1 MKEILKVKDL
11 SVSNK
16 DVEILKNISF
26 QIKKGEILGIV
37 GESGCGKST
46 LIRALI
52 QMMNKSEEI
61 ISGEILFN
69 ERNLL
74 SLDSKQIRKLRGNN
88 LAVIFQNPGAT
99 LNPIR
104 KIGKQ
109 FVQTMQSHMN
119 INKNEALEKAAN
131 MLEKVN
137 LKDSKC
143 ILNSYPFELSGG
155 MKQRVTIALAMILEP
170 EILIADEPTSALD
183 VTVQAQVVKEMMSLR
198 DNFQTSIIIVTHSM
212 SVISQMVDKVA
223 VMYSGNMVEYGDKED
238 ILRNPKHPYTKALID
253 AVPKMDGTMPKG
265 IKGNPPLFT
274 ENITGCSFAPRCEKC
289 NEVCIKNQQYLK
301 KMHDGRYIAC
311 DYVEDVEKKYG

>member
-311 DYVEDVEKKYG
+311 HYVEGVEKKYG

>member
-11 SVSNK
+11 SVNNNSVK
-16 DVEILKNISF
+16 ILKNISF
-26 QIKKGEILGIV
+26 NIKKGEILGIV

-155 MKQRVTIALAMILEP
+155 MKQRFTIALAMILEP

-253 AVPKMDGTMPKG
+253 AVPKLNGTMPKG

>member
-52 QMMNKSEEI
+52 QMMNKSEKI
-61 ISGEILFN
+61 TNGEILFN
-69 ERNLL
+69 EKNLL
-74 SLDSKQIRKLRGNN
+74 LLDNKQIRKLRGNN

-311 DYVEDVEKKYG
+311 DYVEDAEKKYG

>member
-11 SVSNK
+11 SVNNNSVK
-16 DVEILKNISF
+16 ILKNISF
-26 QIKKGEILGIV
+26 NIKKGEILGIV

-119 INKNEALEKAAN
+119 INKNEALEKAEN

-223 VMYSGNMVEYGDKED
+223 VMYSGNIVEYGDKED
-238 ILRNPKHPYTKALID
+238 ILGNPKHPYTKALID

-289 NEVCIKNQQYLK
+289 NEVCIKNQQY
-301 KMHDGRYIAC
+301 
-311 DYVEDVEKKYG
+311 

>member
-11 SVSNK
+11 SVNNK
-16 DVEILKNISF
+16 GVKILKNISF
-26 QIKKGEILGIV
+26 DIKKGEILGIV

-74 SLDSKQIRKLRGNN
+74 LLDSKQIRKLRGNN

-109 FVQTMQSHMN
+109 FVQTMQSHMD
-119 INKNEALEKAAN
+119 ISKSEALEKAAN

-212 SVISQMVDKVA
+212 SVISQMVEKIA
-223 VMYSGNMVEYGDKED
+223 VMYSGNIVEYGNKEQ

-253 AVPKMDGTMPKG
+253 AVPKLDGTMPKG

-274 ENITGCSFAPRCEKC
+274 ENISGCSFAPRCEKC
-289 NEVCIKNQQYLK
+289 TEVCKRSQQYLK
-301 KMHDGRYIAC
+301 RIDDGRYIAC
-311 DYVEDVEKKYG
+311 HYIEDMEKQYG

>member
-11 SVSNK
+11 SVNNNSVK
-16 DVEILKNISF
+16 ILKNISF
-26 QIKKGEILGIV
+26 NIKKGEILGIV

-223 VMYSGNMVEYGDKED
+223 VMYSGNIVEYGDKED

-253 AVPKMDGTMPKG
+253 AVPKLDGTMPKG

-274 ENITGCSFAPRCEKC
+274 ENISGCSFAPRCELCSEACK
-289 NEVCIKNQQYLK
+289 KNQQYLK
-301 KMHDGRYIAC
+301 KIHDGRYIAC
-311 DYVEDVEKKYG
+311 HYVEGVEKKYG

>member
-52 QMMNKSEEI
+52 QMMNKSEKI
-61 ISGEILFN
+61 TNGEILFN
-69 ERNLL
+69 EKNLL
-74 SLDSKQIRKLRGNN
+74 LLDNKQIRKLRGNN
-88 LAVIFQNPGAT
+88 LGVIFQNPGAT

-109 FVQTMQSHMN
+109 FVQTMQSHMD
-119 INKNEALEKAAN
+119 ISKNEALEKASN

-183 VTVQAQVVKEMMSLR
+183 VTVQAQVVKEMISLR
-198 DNFQTSIIIVTHSM
+198 DNFDTSIIIVTHSM
-212 SVISQMVDKVA
+212 SVISQMVDKIA
-223 VMYSGNMVEYGDKED
+223 VMYSGNIVEYGDKED

-253 AVPKMDGTMPKG
+253 AVPKLDGTMPKG

-274 ENITGCSFAPRCEKC
+274 ENISGCSFAPRCELCSEACK
-289 NEVCIKNQQYLK
+289 KYQQYLK
-301 KMHDGRYIAC
+301 KIHDGRYIAC
-311 DYVEDVEKKYG
+311 HYVDCLE

>member
-11 SVSNK
+11 SVNNNSVK
-16 DVEILKNISF
+16 ILKNISF
-26 QIKKGEILGIV
+26 NIKKGEILGIV

-274 ENITGCSFAPRCEKC
+274 ENISGCSFAPRCELCSEACK
-289 NEVCIKNQQYLK
+289 KNQQYLK
-301 KMHDGRYIAC
+301 KIHDGRYIAC
-311 DYVEDVEKKYG
+311 HYVEGVEKKYG

>member
-11 SVSNK
+11 SVNNNSVK
-16 DVEILKNISF
+16 ILKNISF
-26 QIKKGEILGIV
+26 NIKKGEILGIV

-170 EILIADEPTSALD
+170 EILIADE
-183 VTVQAQVVKEMMSLR
+183 
-198 DNFQTSIIIVTHSM
+198 H
-212 SVISQMVDKVA
+212 
-223 VMYSGNMVEYGDKED
+223 
-238 ILRNPKHPYTKALID
+238 
-253 AVPKMDGTMPKG
+253 
-265 IKGNPPLFT
+265 
-274 ENITGCSFAPRCEKC
+274 
-289 NEVCIKNQQYLK
+289 
-301 KMHDGRYIAC
+301 
-311 DYVEDVEKKYG
+311 

>member
-11 SVSNK
+11 SVNNNSVK
-16 DVEILKNISF
+16 ILKNISF
-26 QIKKGEILGIV
+26 NIKKGEILGIV

-212 SVISQMVDKVA
+212 SVISQMVDKIA
-223 VMYSGNMVEYGDKED
+223 VMYRGNIVEYGDKED

-274 ENITGCSFAPRCEKC
+274 ENITGCSFAPRCELCSEACK
-289 NEVCIKNQQYLK
+289 KNQQYLK
-301 KMHDGRYIAC
+301 KIHDGRYIAC
-311 DYVEDVEKKYG
+311 HYVEGVEKKYG

>member
-11 SVSNK
+11 SVNNNSVK
-16 DVEILKNISF
+16 ILKNISF
-26 QIKKGEILGIV
+26 NIKKGEILGIV

-46 LIRALI
+46 LIRTLI

-170 EILIADEPTSALD
+170 EILIADELTSALD

-223 VMYSGNMVEYGDKED
+223 VMYSGNIVEYGDKED

-253 AVPKMDGTMPKG
+253 AVPKMDGTIPKG

-311 DYVEDVEKKYG
+311 DYVKDVEKKYG

>member
-11 SVSNK
+11 SVNNNSVK
-16 DVEILKNISF
+16 ILKNISF
-26 QIKKGEILGIV
+26 NIKKGEILGIV

-52 QMMNKSEEI
+52 QMMNKSEKI
-61 ISGEILFN
+61 TNGEILFN
-69 ERNLL
+69 EKNLL
-74 SLDSKQIRKLRGNN
+74 LLDNKQIRKLRGNN

-223 VMYSGNMVEYGDKED
+223 VMYSGNIVEYGDKED

>member
-11 SVSNK
+11 SVNNNSVK
-16 DVEILKNISF
+16 ILKNISF
-26 QIKKGEILGIV
+26 NIKKGEILGIV

-109 FVQTMQSHMN
+109 FVQTMQSHMD
-119 INKNEALEKAAN
+119 ISKNEALEKASN

-223 VMYSGNMVEYGDKED
+223 VMYSGNIVEYGDKED

-253 AVPKMDGTMPKG
+253 AVPKLNGTMPKG

>member
-11 SVSNK
+11 SVNNNSVK
-16 DVEILKNISF
+16 ILKNISF
-26 QIKKGEILGIV
+26 NIKKGEILGIV

-253 AVPKMDGTMPKG
+253 AVPKLDGTMPKG

-274 ENITGCSFAPRCEKC
+274 ENISGCSFAPRCELCSEACK
-289 NEVCIKNQQYLK
+289 KNQQYLK
-301 KMHDGRYIAC
+301 KIHDGRYIAC
-311 DYVEDVEKKYG
+311 HYVEGVEKKYG

>member
-11 SVSNK
+11 SVNNNSVK
-16 DVEILKNISF
+16 ILKNISF
-26 QIKKGEILGIV
+26 NIKKGEILGIV

-52 QMMNKSEEI
+52 QMMNKSEKI
-61 ISGEILFN
+61 TNGEILFN

-311 DYVEDVEKKYG
+311 DYVEDVEKK

>member
-11 SVSNK
+11 SVNNNSVK
-16 DVEILKNISF
+16 ILKNISF
-26 QIKKGEILGIV
+26 NIKKGEILGIV

-74 SLDSKQIRKLRGNN
+74 SLDNKQIRKLRGNN

-109 FVQTMQSHMN
+109 FVQTMQSHIN

-143 ILNSYPFELSGG
+143 ILNSYPFELS
-155 MKQRVTIALAMILEP
+155 LEP

-223 VMYSGNMVEYGDKED
+223 VMYSGNIVEYGDKED

-253 AVPKMDGTMPKG
+253 AVPKMDGTIPKG

-311 DYVEDVEKKYG
+311 DYVEGVEKKYG

>member
-11 SVSNK
+11 SVNNNSVK
-16 DVEILKNISF
+16 ILKNISF
-26 QIKKGEILGIV
+26 NIKKGEILGIV

-253 AVPKMDGTMPKG
+253 AVPKLNGTMPKG

-311 DYVEDVEKKYG
+311 DYVKDVEKKYG

>member
-52 QMMNKSEEI
+52 QMMNKSEKI
-61 ISGEILFN
+61 TNGEILFN
-69 ERNLL
+69 EKNLL
-74 SLDSKQIRKLRGNN
+74 LLDNKQIRKLRGNN
-88 LAVIFQNPGAT
+88 LGVIFQNPGAT

-109 FVQTMQSHMN
+109 FVQTMQSHMD
-119 INKNEALEKAAN
+119 ISKNEALEKASN

-223 VMYSGNMVEYGDKED
+223 VMYSGNIVEYGDKED
-238 ILRNPKHPYTKALID
+238 ILGNPKHPYTKALID

-311 DYVEDVEKKYG
+311 DYVEGVEKKYG

>member
-1 MKEILKVKDL
+1 
-11 SVSNK
+11 
-16 DVEILKNISF
+16 
-26 QIKKGEILGIV
+26 
-37 GESGCGKST
+37 
-46 LIRALI
+46 
-52 QMMNKSEEI
+52 MMNKSEEI

-119 INKNEALEKAAN
+119 INKNEALEKAEN

-223 VMYSGNMVEYGDKED
+223 VMYSGNIVEYGDKED

-253 AVPKMDGTMPKG
+253 AVPKMDGTIPKG

-311 DYVEDVEKKYG
+311 DYVEGVEKKYG

>member
-52 QMMNKSEEI
+52 QMMNKSEKI
-61 ISGEILFN
+61 TNGEILFN
-69 ERNLL
+69 EKNLL
-74 SLDSKQIRKLRGNN
+74 LLDNKQIRKLRGNN
-88 LAVIFQNPGAT
+88 LGVIFQNPGAT

-109 FVQTMQSHMN
+109 FVQTMQSHMD
-119 INKNEALEKAAN
+119 ISKNEALEKASN

-155 MKQRVTIALAMILEP
+155 MKQRVIIALAMILEP

-183 VTVQAQVVKEMMSLR
+183 VTVQAQVVKEMISLR
-198 DNFQTSIIIVTHSM
+198 DNFDTSIIIVTHSM
-212 SVISQMVDKVA
+212 SVISQMVDKIA
-223 VMYSGNMVEYGDKED
+223 VMYSGNIVEYGDKED

>member
-52 QMMNKSEEI
+52 QMMNKSEKI
-61 ISGEILFN
+61 TNGEILFN
-69 ERNLL
+69 EKNLL
-74 SLDSKQIRKLRGNN
+74 LLDNKQIRKLRGNN
-88 LAVIFQNPGAT
+88 LGVIFQNPGAT

-311 DYVEDVEKKYG
+311 HYVEGVEKKYG

>member
-52 QMMNKSEEI
+52 QMMNKSEKI
-61 ISGEILFN
+61 TNGEILFN
-69 ERNLL
+69 EKNLL
-74 SLDSKQIRKLRGNN
+74 LLDNKQIRKLRGNN
-88 LAVIFQNPGAT
+88 LGVIFQNPGAT

-109 FVQTMQSHMN
+109 FVQTMQSHMD
-119 INKNEALEKAAN
+119 ISKNEALEKASN

-170 EILIADEPTSALD
+170 EIADEPTSALD
-183 VTVQAQVVKEMMSLR
+183 VTVQAQVVKEMISLR
-198 DNFQTSIIIVTHSM
+198 DNFDTSIIIVTHSM
-212 SVISQMVDKVA
+212 SVISQMVDKIA
-223 VMYSGNMVEYGDKED
+223 VMYSGNIVEYGDKED

-253 AVPKMDGTMPKG
+253 AVPKLDGTMPKG

-274 ENITGCSFAPRCEKC
+274 ENISGCSFAPRCELCSEACK
-289 NEVCIKNQQYLK
+289 KNQQYLK
-301 KMHDGRYIAC
+301 KIHDGRYIAC
-311 DYVEDVEKKYG
+311 HYVEGVEKKYG

>member
-52 QMMNKSEEI
+52 QMMNKSEKI
-61 ISGEILFN
+61 TNGEILFD
-69 ERNLL
+69 EKNLL
-74 SLDSKQIRKLRGNN
+74 LLDNKQIRKLRGNN
-88 LAVIFQNPGAT
+88 LGVIFQNPGAT

-109 FVQTMQSHMN
+109 FVQTMQSHMD
-119 INKNEALEKAAN
+119 ISKNEALEKASN

-183 VTVQAQVVKEMMSLR
+183 VTVQAQVVKEMISLR
-198 DNFQTSIIIVTHSM
+198 DNFDTSIIIVTHSM
-212 SVISQMVDKVA
+212 SVISQMVDKIA
-223 VMYSGNMVEYGDKED
+223 VMYSGNIVEYGDKED

-253 AVPKMDGTMPKG
+253 AVPKLDGTMPKG

-274 ENITGCSFAPRCEKC
+274 ENISGCSFAPRCELCSEACK
-289 NEVCIKNQQYLK
+289 KNQQYLK
-301 KMHDGRYIAC
+301 KIHDGRYIAC
-311 DYVEDVEKKYG
+311 HYVEGVEKKYG

>member
-109 FVQTMQSHMN
+109 FVQTMQSHMD
-119 INKNEALEKAAN
+119 ISKNEALEKASN

>member
-11 SVSNK
+11 SVNNNSVK
-16 DVEILKNISF
+16 ILKNISF
-26 QIKKGEILGIV
+26 NIKKGEILGIV

-223 VMYSGNMVEYGDKED
+223 VMYSANIVEYVDKED

>member
-11 SVSNK
+11 SVNNNSVK
-16 DVEILKNISF
+16 ILKNISF
-26 QIKKGEILGIV
+26 NIKKGEILGIV

-104 KIGKQ
+104 KIGKPC
-109 FVQTMQSHMN
+109 VQTMQSHMN

-131 MLEKVN
+131 ML
-137 LKDSKC
+137 
-143 ILNSYPFELSGG
+143 
-155 MKQRVTIALAMILEP
+155 TI
-170 EILIADEPTSALD
+170 
-183 VTVQAQVVKEMMSLR
+183 
-198 DNFQTSIIIVTHSM
+198 
-212 SVISQMVDKVA
+212 
-223 VMYSGNMVEYGDKED
+223 
-238 ILRNPKHPYTKALID
+238 
-253 AVPKMDGTMPKG
+253 
-265 IKGNPPLFT
+265 
-274 ENITGCSFAPRCEKC
+274 
-289 NEVCIKNQQYLK
+289 
-301 KMHDGRYIAC
+301 
-311 DYVEDVEKKYG
+311 

>member
-74 SLDSKQIRKLRGNN
+74 SLDNKQIRKLRGNN

-109 FVQTMQSHMN
+109 FVQTMQSHMD
-119 INKNEALEKAAN
+119 ISKNEALEKASN

-223 VMYSGNMVEYGDKED
+223 VMYSGNIVEYGDKED

>member
-11 SVSNK
+11 SVNNNSVK
-16 DVEILKNISF
+16 ILKNISF
-26 QIKKGEILGIV
+26 NIKKGEILGIV

-52 QMMNKSEEI
+52 QMMNKSEKI
-61 ISGEILFN
+61 TNGEILFN
-69 ERNLL
+69 EKNLL
-74 SLDSKQIRKLRGNN
+74 LLDNKQIRKLRGNN
-88 LAVIFQNPGAT
+88 LGVIFQNPGAT

-223 VMYSGNMVEYGDKED
+223 VMYSGNIVEYGDKED

>member
-11 SVSNK
+11 SVNNNSVK
-16 DVEILKNISF
+16 ILKNISF
-26 QIKKGEILGIV
+26 NIKKGEILGIV

-143 ILNSYPFELSGG
+143 ILNSYHFELSGG

-311 DYVEDVEKKYG
+311 DYVEDLEKKYG

>member
-52 QMMNKSEEI
+52 QMMNKSEKI
-61 ISGEILFN
+61 TNGEILFN
-69 ERNLL
+69 EKNLL
-74 SLDSKQIRKLRGNN
+74 LLDNKQIRKLRGNN
-88 LAVIFQNPGAT
+88 LGVIFQNPGAT

-109 FVQTMQSHMN
+109 FVQTMQSHMD
-119 INKNEALEKAAN
+119 ISKNEALEKASN

-170 EILIADEPTSALD
+170 EILIAEPTSALD
-183 VTVQAQVVKEMMSLR
+183 VTVQAQVVKEMISLR
-198 DNFQTSIIIVTHSM
+198 DNFDTSIIIVTHSM
-212 SVISQMVDKVA
+212 SVISQMVDKIA
-223 VMYSGNMVEYGDKED
+223 VMYSGNIVEYGDKED

-253 AVPKMDGTMPKG
+253 AVPKLDGTMPKG

-274 ENITGCSFAPRCEKC
+274 ENISGCSFAPRCELCSEACK
-289 NEVCIKNQQYLK
+289 KNQQYLK
-301 KMHDGRYIAC
+301 KIHDGRYIAC
-311 DYVEDVEKKYG
+311 HYVEGVEKKYG